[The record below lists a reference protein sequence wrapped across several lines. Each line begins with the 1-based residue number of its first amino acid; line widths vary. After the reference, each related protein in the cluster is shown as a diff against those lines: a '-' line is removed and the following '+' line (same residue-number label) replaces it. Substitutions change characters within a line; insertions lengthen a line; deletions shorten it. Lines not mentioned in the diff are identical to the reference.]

1 MARKPKAQLH
11 PDVAAALP
19 VALAAMDHAPAPAG
33 QGRKAKADAPSP
45 GPSAPGH
52 DDTAAGGVDA
62 DADGGAP
69 AEAPRRKGP
78 HRSPTPPAIAAAAPL
93 LEGSAPG
100 RRGPKRRTPQPDA
113 VPERVGNE
121 AQSHEGKPQTESD
134 ASTDPVPMDT
144 APAMP
149 SDDAQPPLP
158 GLNAPSSAQPA
169 AHWDRAMDTV
179 RFDWPAIERT
189 AAQEGPN
196 QGMAKLL
203 VAARAEGA
211 NSRWPL

>member
-19 VALAAMDHAPAPAG
+19 MALAALDDAPAPARR
-33 QGRKAKADAPSP
+33 GRKAKADAPP
-45 GPSAPGH
+45 PEPSASGH
-52 DDTAAGGVDA
+52 DDAAAGGIEAAA
-62 DADGGAP
+62 DSAAP

-78 HRSPTPPAIAAAAPL
+78 HRSPKPPATAAAL
-93 LEGSAPG
+93 LPEDSVPK
-100 RRGPKRRTPQPDA
+100 RCGPKRRTPQPDA
-113 VPERVGNE
+113 TPERVGNE
-121 AQSHEGKPQTESD
+121 AQGDEEKSQTKSN

-144 APAMP
+144 GSAAPG
-149 SDDAQPPLP
+149 DDAQPTVP
-158 GLNAPSSAQPA
+158 GLDAPSPAQPA

-179 RFDWPAIERT
+179 RFDWPAIEHT

-211 NSRWPL
+211 NSRWPF

>member
-19 VALAAMDHAPAPAG
+19 VALAAMDGAPAPARRG
-33 QGRKAKADAPSP
+33 PRAKASAPSP
-45 GPSAPGH
+45 EPPAPGH
-52 DDTAAGGVDA
+52 GDTAAGSIEVS
-62 DADGGAP
+62 ADGAVP

-78 HRSPTPPAIAAAAPL
+78 NRSPKSPATAMATPLP
-93 LEGSAPG
+93 ESSAPE
-100 RRGPKRRTPQPDA
+100 RRGPKRRLPQPDA
-113 VPERVGNE
+113 TPERVGNE
-121 AQSHEGKPQTESD
+121 VPGHEEKSQTEGD
-134 ASTDPVPMDT
+134 ASTVPVPMNT
-144 APAMP
+144 GPAGP
-149 SDDAQPPLP
+149 GNGAQSPLP
-158 GLNAPSSAQPA
+158 GLDAPSPAQPA
-169 AHWDRAMDTV
+169 AHWDRATNTV

-189 AAQEGPN
+189 AARDGLN

>member
-19 VALAAMDHAPAPAG
+19 VALAAMDDAPAPVRR
-33 QGRKAKADAPSP
+33 GRKAKADAPSP
-45 GPSAPGH
+45 EPSASGH
-52 DDTAAGGVDA
+52 DDTPAGGIQT
-62 DADGGAP
+62 DADGAAQ

-78 HRSPTPPAIAAAAPL
+78 NRSPKSPATAAAAPL
-93 LEGSAPG
+93 LGDSAPE
-100 RRGPKRRTPQPDA
+100 RRGPKRRMPKPDA
-113 VPERVGNE
+113 APERVGSE
-121 AQSHEGKPQTESD
+121 APGDEEKSQTESD
-134 ASTDPVPMDT
+134 ASTGPVPMDT
-144 APAMP
+144 EPAVP
-149 SDDAQPPLP
+149 GDDVQPPLP
-158 GLNAPSSAQPA
+158 GLDAPSSAQPA
-169 AHWDRAMDTV
+169 ARWDRTTDRV

-211 NSRWPL
+211 ESRWPL